1 MALPVTTRPGAASVR
16 RTTCQ
21 AGAVNDVETLVGSWL
36 SVPEVADA
44 LGLPHRSV
52 RRMIDDGEL
61 LAARIGSNEALAV
74 PAAFVKDGELLPAL
88 MGTITV
94 LRDAHLTAD
103 EALRW
108 LFTPDETLPVV
119 GSPITMLQLGRKAEV
134 RKRAS
139 ELAW

>member
-1 MALPVTTRPGAASVR
+1 M
-16 RTTCQ
+16 
-21 AGAVNDVETLVGSWL
+21 NDLETLVGSWL
-36 SVPEVADA
+36 SVPEVAEA
-44 LGLPHRSV
+44 LGLPHRTV

-61 LAARIGSNEALAV
+61 LSARVGSNDSIGV
-74 PAAFVKDGELLPAL
+74 PAAFVKDGALLPAL
-88 MGTITV
+88 AGTITV
-94 LRDAHLTAD
+94 LRDAHLTT
-103 EALRW
+103 EESLRW

>member
-1 MALPVTTRPGAASVR
+1 M
-16 RTTCQ
+16 
-21 AGAVNDVETLVGSWL
+21 NDVETLVGAWL
-36 SVPEVADA
+36 SVPEIADA
-44 LGLPHRSV
+44 LGLPHRTV

-61 LAARIGSNEALAV
+61 LAARVGPNEAVSV
-74 PAAFVKDGELLPAL
+74 PAAFVRDGELLPAL
-88 MGTITV
+88 GGTITV
-94 LRDAHLTAD
+94 LRDAHLTSE

-108 LFTPDETLPVV
+108 LFTPDDTLPVV

>member
-1 MALPVTTRPGAASVR
+1 MPTRSVEGPTR
-16 RTTCQ
+16 LGRGSCQ
-21 AGAVNDVETLVGSWL
+21 AGAVNDVESLVGAWL

-44 LGLPHRSV
+44 LGLPHRTV

-61 LAARIGSNEALAV
+61 LSQRVGPNSAISV

-88 MGTITV
+88 AGTITV
-94 LRDAHLTAD
+94 LRDAHLTSE

-108 LFTPDETLPVV
+108 LFTPDESLPVV
-119 GSPITMLQLGRKAEV
+119 GSPITMLQMGRKAEV